1 MTSKKDNLNRWNA
14 DSLATADAV
23 SKWHID
29 NFAIGKSDIAA
40 IEDNIFE
47 DSVFDDN
54 AELDAIDRLER
65 RFNNFLIEN
74 VACNKRIDEITR
86 RDIMEASN
94 VDIPKQ
100 GFLIT
105 YSIEC
110 SWDTDP
116 SKQEEIIEKLN
127 DAVVDLHLDEI
138 YEILIEDVTP
148 FEGWSEESLA
158 NSDEIA

>member
-1 MTSKKDNLNRWNA
+1 MISDKDNNLARWAA
-14 DSLATADAV
+14 DSENNANTIAN
-23 SKWHID
+23 WHID
-29 NFAIGKSDIAA
+29 DIAIGKSDIAE
-40 IEDNIFE
+40 IN
-47 DSVFDDN
+47 DSVFDDTAN
-54 AELDAIDRLER
+54 LNAIDRLER

-116 SKQEEIIEKLN
+116 ADKESIIEKLN
-127 DAVVDLHLDEI
+127 DAIIDLHLDEI
-138 YEILIEDVTP
+138 YEILIQDVTP
-148 FEGWSEESLA
+148 FEGWSEKSLA

>member
-1 MTSKKDNLNRWNA
+1 MTSNKDNNFNEWTKY
-14 DSLATADAV
+14 SIATADITNKLHV
-23 SKWHID
+23 
-29 NFAIGKSDIAA
+29 NNNIA
-40 IEDNIFE
+40 
-47 DSVFDDN
+47 
-54 AELDAIDRLER
+54 ER

-74 VACNKRIDEITR
+74 IVENTRIDEITR
-86 RDIMEASN
+86 RDIIEKSN

-110 SWDTDP
+110 SWDTNP

-127 DAVVDLHLDEI
+127 DAVIDLHLDEI

-148 FEGWSEESLA
+148 FEGWSESA
-158 NSDEIA
+158 ISNSDLIQ

>member
-1 MTSKKDNLNRWNA
+1 MISKKDNLDEWA
-14 DSLATADAV
+14 KDSIATADIIA
-23 SKWHID
+23 KMHINND
-29 NFAIGKSDIAA
+29 AA
-40 IEDNIFE
+40 
-47 DSVFDDN
+47 
-54 AELDAIDRLER
+54 ER

-74 VACNKRIDEITR
+74 IVENTRIDEMTR
-86 RDIMEASN
+86 RDIMEKSN

-127 DAVVDLHLDEI
+127 DAIIDLHLDEI
-138 YEILIEDVTP
+138 YEILIEDVTQ
-148 FEGWSEESLA
+148 FEGWSESA
-158 NSDEIA
+158 ISNSDLIQ

>member
-1 MTSKKDNLNRWNA
+1 MTSNKYNNLNEW
-14 DSLATADAV
+14 AT
-23 SKWHID
+23 D
-29 NFAIGKSDIAA
+29 NIAA
-40 IEDNIFE
+40 ADFTAKMHVN
-47 DSVFDDN
+47 N
-54 AELDAIDRLER
+54 DAAER

-148 FEGWSEESLA
+148 FEGWSESA
-158 NSDEIA
+158 ISNSDLIQ

>member
-1 MTSKKDNLNRWNA
+1 MTSNKDNNLNEWAKDRI
-14 DSLATADAV
+14 ATADINA
-23 SKWHID
+23 KMHINND
-29 NFAIGKSDIAA
+29 AA
-40 IEDNIFE
+40 
-47 DSVFDDN
+47 
-54 AELDAIDRLER
+54 ER

-74 VACNKRIDEITR
+74 IVENTRIDEMTR
-86 RDIMEASN
+86 RDIMEKSN

-127 DAVVDLHLDEI
+127 DAVIDLHLDEI

-148 FEGWSEESLA
+148 FEGWSESA
-158 NSDEIA
+158 ISNSDLIQ